1 VDSIGNP
8 LRLELTA
15 GQVHDVTKAEQLLA
29 SFEGI
34 TVIADKGYDSNEV
47 LDALQRR
54 DCNVVI
60 PPRSNRKVQGE
71 YDREVYKTRYRVE
84 CFFQRIKR
92 YRRIAMRFEKLSAH
106 FLSMVILVAVMV
118 WQS

>member
-1 VDSIGNP
+1 MTQAVS
-8 LRLELTA
+8 
-15 GQVHDVTKAEQLLA
+15 LLA
-29 SFEGI
+29 SFENI

-47 LDALQRR
+47 IDSLLNR
-54 DCNVVI
+54 DCKVVI
-60 PPRSNRKVQGE
+60 PPRSNRKVQRE